1 MIQAANCF
9 LLSGLPPEIMQ
20 NEVLRKSL
28 TCDNGKISVFME
40 KINNAMTDAL
50 SDNVFPGGV
59 LLVSVKSKVLFFDA
73 YGLANKLSRKKMT
86 RDTVFDLASLTKPL
100 ATTLAVMKL
109 VQEGN
114 LGVEDKLGSVI
125 PQIGKTEKSGIR
137 IMNLLLHDSGLPDY
151 RPYYLTLC
159 DLPKNERE
167 SALRKL
173 IVKEPLLC
181 WPGENVL
188 YSDLGFM
195 FLRWVVESVSGSSLG
210 HFVYDNIYKPLGL
223 EKIFFVDLNDKE
235 RSGKE
240 PNGSFAAT
248 EICPWRNILLEGVV
262 HDENA
267 YVIGGIEGHAGLFGT
282 AGDVNL
288 LLSELLF
295 SFHGI
300 SNNGVIDGKLANYFL
315 RRREGAGRA
324 LGFDAPSSSG
334 SSSGIHFSRNSV
346 GHLGFT
352 GTSFWMD
359 LDNLVIII
367 LFTNRVHPSR
377 ENVKI
382 KEFRPALHDIVME
395 NLAERGIIKI

>member
-1 MIQAANCF
+1 M
-9 LLSGLPPEIMQ
+9 P
-20 NEVLRKSL
+20 
-28 TCDNGKISVFME
+28 ME

-59 LLVSVKSKVLFFDA
+59 LLVSVKGRVLFFEA
-73 YGLANKLSRKKMT
+73 YGSANRISGKTMT
-86 RDTVFDLASLTKPL
+86 RETLFDLASLTKPL

-109 VQEGN
+109 VQEEK
-114 LGVEDKLGSVI
+114 LGVEDELGSVI
-125 PQIGKTEKSGIR
+125 PRIGKTEKSGIG

-151 RPYYLTLC
+151 RPYYLTLR
-159 DLPKNERE
+159 DLPKSERE
-167 SALRKL
+167 SALRDL
-173 IVKEPLLC
+173 LVKEPLLC
-181 WPGENVL
+181 RPGEHVL

-195 FLRWVVESVSGSSLG
+195 FLRWVVEAISGSRLDQ
-210 HFVYDNIYKPLGL
+210 FVYDKIYKPLGL
-223 EKIFFVDLNDKE
+223 EKIFFIDLDYKGE
-235 RSGKE
+235 KGKE
-240 PNGSFAAT
+240 CTGSFAAT

-267 YVIGGIEGHAGLFGT
+267 YVMGGIEGHAGLFGT
-282 AGDVNL
+282 ASDVNL

-300 SNNGVIDGKLANYFL
+300 SKNAVIDGKLTNHFL
-315 RRREGAGRA
+315 RRSEGAGRA
-324 LGFDAPSSSG
+324 LGFDTPSLTG
-334 SSSGIHFSRNSV
+334 SSSGIHFSSQSV

-359 LDNLVIII
+359 LDNFIIVI

-382 KEFRPALHDIVME
+382 KEFRPALHDIIME
-395 NLAERGIIKI
+395 NLAERGIIKIF